1 MTHNYSPAPAAA
13 STAAGAGSPAHVHQ
27 VNAALAALG
36 NAVDDLTFSANAL
49 VTSPISDMGNAVTA
63 VVAAADVVGHAQ
75 ANLFAAF
82 AIAPTAASSPTGTS
96 PGSVPAP
103 AVAPAPAPVPAPAPA
118 TALATAVLRS
128 SAPWRAGFLYS
139 VVPYAPLE
147 AVVDNGDKWF
157 AITRGTYVG
166 LTQNSAISLNA
177 VTGVS
182 TGLSEKFTTQ
192 AMALAHFNAALAS
205 GAIAILA

>member
-1 MTHNYSPAPAAA
+1 MTTNYSPAPATA

-36 NAVDDLTFSANAL
+36 NAVDALTFSANAL

-82 AIAPTAASSPTGTS
+82 ATAPSLPSSPA
-96 PGSVPAP
+96 SVAAP
-103 AVAPAPAPVPAPAPA
+103 AVATSPPPAPA
-118 TALATAVLRS
+118 TAPAMAVLRS

-205 GAIAILA
+205 GAIAILG